1 MSGATAAE
9 WKSLVFRYRGP
20 GVGNGVRVLLLYLAD
35 HMKANRMVS
44 VPRSTIARDLGIS
57 EREVTARI
65 KAAREAGLLDTV
77 VPARRC
83 AAAVYRGISDDEAR

>member
-1 MSGATAAE
+1 MRIATASE
-9 WKSLVFRYRGP
+9 WRAFVYRYRGP
-20 GVGNGVRVLLLYLAD
+20 GVGNGVRVLLVYLAD
-35 HMKANRMVS
+35 NMRPDRTVS
-44 VPRSTIARDLGIS
+44 VPRSTIARDLGVS

-65 KAAREAGLLDTV
+65 RAARDAGLLDTV